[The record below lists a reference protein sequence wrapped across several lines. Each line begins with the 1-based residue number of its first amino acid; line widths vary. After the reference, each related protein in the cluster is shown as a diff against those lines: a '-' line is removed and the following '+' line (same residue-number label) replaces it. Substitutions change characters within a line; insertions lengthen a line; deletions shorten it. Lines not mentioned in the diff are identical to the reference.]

1 MVEEEKKAARQTGGR
16 EGQMNERSVKKKGG
30 MGEWGRIVREICPH
44 FPMTGFT
51 S

>member
-1 MVEEEKKAARQTGGR
+1 MVEEEKKSSQADRMR